1 MPTPAFGCPIKHR
14 INHQLNYQINYQIPN
29 LPNYQ
34 LQVFA

>member
-1 MPTPAFGCPIKHR
+1 MPPPAADSR
-14 INHQLNYQINYQIPN
+14 VSRQANYQINYQIPN